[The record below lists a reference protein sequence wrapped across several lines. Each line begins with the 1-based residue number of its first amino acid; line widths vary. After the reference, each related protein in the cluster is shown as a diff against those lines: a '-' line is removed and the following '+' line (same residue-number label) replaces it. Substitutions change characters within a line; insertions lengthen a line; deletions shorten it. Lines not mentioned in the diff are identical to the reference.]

1 MQDAQARGKDPYRE
15 ARGKGKGREESDD
28 DSEMDFYGDERFNA

>member
-15 ARGKGKGREESDD
+15 GRGKERAREESDD
-28 DSEMDFYGDERFNA
+28 EIEMDLYGDERFNA